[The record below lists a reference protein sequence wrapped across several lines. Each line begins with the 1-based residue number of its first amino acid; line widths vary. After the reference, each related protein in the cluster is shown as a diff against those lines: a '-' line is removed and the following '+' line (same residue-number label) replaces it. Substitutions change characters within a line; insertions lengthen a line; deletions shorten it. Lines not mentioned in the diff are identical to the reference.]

1 MGVGWGVRVCRFQI
15 GLRAPSVRWASDGRQ
30 MGVLFANQNLYLGV
44 GQPRKVDLQFLVWF
58 QSWCFCCYDLSKW
71 LYCILNLD
79 LWAMAEPV
87 MPPQDH
93 TLGIVPKLFPQ
104 APPAPWPM
112 QDMVD
117 TPPAKRQLFSSP
129 GSFPASDSQ
138 VGLRVPLIWKNYV
151 KLLGIIYCHDSDLFS
166 TA

>member
-1 MGVGWGVRVCRFQI
+1 MG
-15 GLRAPSVRWASDGRQ
+15 VRWASDGGTICQSKSIFGGWATKKSGPLIPR
-30 MGVLFANQNLYLGV
+30 MVSVLVLLLLWPFKVTLLHLESWSLGH
-44 GQPRKVDLQFLVWF
+44 GRARHATPGP
-58 QSWCFCCYDLSKW
+58 Y
-71 LYCILNLD
+71 
-79 LWAMAEPV
+79 
-87 MPPQDH
+87 
-93 TLGIVPKLFPQ
+93 LGIVPKLFPQ

-166 TA
+166 TT